1 MLFTVAFEHVE
12 QSRLFWQPPCECT
25 PWLWRARRFQVRRL
39 IDRCAGIDVGQALLV
54 VRVISERGRLVEE
67 VRSSARRPLTC
78 WLAGLAGV
86 GHVSTYSRGDGPARR
101 HARTGR

>member
-25 PWLWRARRFQVRRL
+25 PWLWRARRYQVRRL

-54 VRVISERGRLVEE
+54 VRVVSERGRLVEE
-67 VRSSARRPLTC
+67 VRSFGATTPDL
-78 WLAGLAGV
+78 LAC
-86 GHVSTYSRGDGPARR
+86 
-101 HARTGR
+101 RTGWRRAREHVQPR